1 MVFMRFLAIQ
11 LLDCDV
17 FILNVAERFLCR
29 TDYFNWPVFDGD
41 MIKKHGLK
49 SCFHVMTKKSIE

>member
-41 MIKKHGLK
+41 MIKTWFKKLF
-49 SCFHVMTKKSIE
+49 SCNDQKIH